1 MIYPDMNPAEHQL
14 ELYMAKLDTLISH
27 AMDACLFRGHN
38 MAPWQENPQLSRA
51 FSHCLA
57 CGAQVTVDIDPL
69 PNGID
74 ICGSA
79 VATHCC

>member
-1 MIYPDMNPAEHQL
+1 MSIINQAMDACRFRGH
-14 ELYMAKLDTLISH
+14 LDTLINQ
-27 AMDACLFRGHN
+27 AMDACLFRGHD
-38 MAPWQENPQLSRA
+38 MGPWQENTQLSRA
-51 FSHCLA
+51 FSQCLI
-57 CGAQVTVDIDPL
+57 CGAQVTVDVDPW